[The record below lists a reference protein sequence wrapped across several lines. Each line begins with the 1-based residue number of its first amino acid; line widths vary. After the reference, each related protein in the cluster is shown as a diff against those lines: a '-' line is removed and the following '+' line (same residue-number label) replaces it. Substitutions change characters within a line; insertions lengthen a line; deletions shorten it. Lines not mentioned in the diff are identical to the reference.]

1 MWEGLWVVRDLIAEV
16 LKFNLLEQY
25 YYNLGENMDKKVL
38 WECFSV
44 QGEHVKKKVFGKN
57 IYSWLGL
64 METAVALI
72 GVHYGSLWD
81 ITDMWTDQTCPKIQ
95 YINPIIKS

>member
-38 WECFSV
+38 WEYFSV
-44 QGEHVKKKVFGKN
+44 QAEQV
-57 IYSWLGL
+57 
-64 METAVALI
+64 
-72 GVHYGSLWD
+72 
-81 ITDMWTDQTCPKIQ
+81 
-95 YINPIIKS
+95 